1 MVLKFARFMCHVA
14 RTPRPMSHVFCACS
28 FRLFFL
34 GLRVRAPPNAP
45 MANGMVRA
53 VCCSRGARR
62 QTRISAVTGQI
73 NMQYVTRYGR
83 FLWPVFHA
91 RPIHSVCCSFSF
103 FLRYSQQHMVGS
115 FALGLSGSRA
125 DPRMRQRRS
134 NAQMHPP
141 APLALWLLTRLW
153 SVWPAIAHLA
163 LCTRTKPTPHFQV
176 RPTCG
181 G

>member
-1 MVLKFARFMCHVA
+1 MVPGEVPFPGPRILCVLHMVLKFARFMCHVA

-73 NMQYVTRYGR
+73 NMQYVTRYCR

-103 FLRYSQQHMVGS
+103 FCDTHSS
-115 FALGLSGSRA
+115 IWLGLSLSGSRA
-125 DPRMRQRRS
+125 LGLTPGCVND
-134 NAQMHPP
+134 AQMLKCTLPP
-141 APLALWLLTRLW
+141 LWLSGFLHASGLFGRRLH
-153 SVWPAIAHLA
+153 I
-163 LCTRTKPTPHFQV
+163 
-176 RPTCG
+176 
-181 G
+181 

>member
-1 MVLKFARFMCHVA
+1 MTPYPIYSYLLRFDSHWFYVCSDKFPLSCGSWRGSISRASNSMRFTHVTKVCPFHVA

-83 FLWPVFHA
+83 FVWPVFHA
-91 RPIHSVCCSFSF
+91 RPMHSVCCSFSF
-103 FLRYSQQHMVGS
+103 LFFAILTAAYGWVFRSR
-115 FALGLSGSRA
+115 ALGLSG
-125 DPRMRQRRS
+125 
-134 NAQMHPP
+134 
-141 APLALWLLTRLW
+141 
-153 SVWPAIAHLA
+153 
-163 LCTRTKPTPHFQV
+163 
-176 RPTCG
+176 
-181 G
+181 